1 MIAKIKQ
8 GKGFGGLVSYANDIK
23 NKDTNIIASEGVD
36 LSTNKSIVA
45 SFNIQAKARPTLKAY
60 VGHISLSFSPEDYKR
75 MSDELIAEISRKYL
89 QRMGIVNTQ
98 FVIFRHHDKAH
109 DHVHIVYN
117 RVDNDGNA
125 ITGDS
130 NFKKSAAITKALT
143 REYGLTFG
151 KGKKNV
157 NRERLKG
164 KDAAKYRMY
173 DLITAAL
180 KDCRTWDSLRQA
192 LSKKG
197 ITMDFIHRADGSV
210 KGISFSDGNVTF
222 SGGRIDRS
230 LTLGNIQKV
239 LTEERKAVGAVENIG
254 NESYTENK
262 VANGMDNAK
271 SSSYFTSSSS
281 LNSDNGTSVSIA
293 DEESTP
299 TANDTDDNTSIGMSD
314 VVGAVAELVLQPH
327 AVSSVGGGGGSSRS
341 DDDDKDKKKYKP
353 RRR

>member
-36 LSTNKSIVA
+36 LSSNKSIIA

-60 VGHISLSFSPEDYKR
+60 VGHISLSFSPEDYRR
-75 MSDELIAEISRKYL
+75 MSDELIAEISRTYL

-130 NFKKSAAITKALT
+130 NFKKSVAITKALT

-173 DLITAAL
+173 DLITEAL
-180 KDCRTWDSLRQA
+180 KDCRTWNSLRQV

-239 LTEERKAVGAVENIG
+239 LTDERKAVGAVENIG

-271 SSSYFTSSSS
+271 SSSYSTSSSS
-281 LNSDNGTSVSIA
+281 LNSDNGESVSIA
-293 DEESTP
+293 DDESASTV
-299 TANDTDDNTSIGMSD
+299 NDTGETSAGMSD
-314 VVGAVAELVLQPH
+314 VVGVVTELVLQPH
-327 AVSSVGGGGGSSRS
+327 VVPSVGGGGGSSRS

>member
-23 NKDTNIIASEGVD
+23 NKDTNIIASEGID

-60 VGHISLSFSPEDYKR
+60 VGHISLSFSPEDYRR

-117 RVDNDGNA
+117 RVDNDGKA

-157 NRERLKG
+157 NRDRLKG

-180 KDCRTWDSLRQA
+180 KDCRTWNSLRQA
-192 LSKKG
+192 LFKKG
-197 ITMDFIHRADGSV
+197 IVMDFIRRADGSV

-230 LTLGNIQKV
+230 LTLRNVQNMLIGEQQ
-239 LTEERKAVGAVENIG
+239 AVGSVENIG
-254 NESYTENK
+254 NEGYT
-262 VANGMDNAK
+262 ANEVTDGMDNTK
-271 SSSYFTSSSS
+271 SSFYSTSFSS
-281 LNSDNGTSVSIA
+281 LNFDNWGSVSIA
-293 DEESTP
+293 DNESTS
-299 TANDTDDNTSIGMSD
+299 TTNEAGDTSTGISD
-314 VVGAVAELVLQPH
+314 VLGAVAELVLQPH
-327 AVSSVGGGGGSSRS
+327 VVPSVGGGGGSSRS

>member
-1 MIAKIKQ
+1 M
-8 GKGFGGLVSYANDIK
+8 
-23 NKDTNIIASEGVD
+23 
-36 LSTNKSIVA
+36 
-45 SFNIQAKARPTLKAY
+45 
-60 VGHISLSFSPEDYKR
+60 
-75 MSDELIAEISRKYL
+75 
-89 QRMGIVNTQ
+89 
-98 FVIFRHHDKAH
+98 
-109 DHVHIVYN
+109 YN

-180 KDCRTWDSLRQA
+180 KDCSTWDSLRKI
-192 LSKKG
+192 LSRKG
-197 ITMDFIHRADGSV
+197 ITMDFIHRVDGSV

-239 LTEERKAVGAVENIG
+239 LTDERIAVGAVENIG
-254 NESYTENK
+254 NENYTENK

-271 SSSYFTSSSS
+271 SSSYFPSSSS
-281 LNSDNGTSVSIA
+281 LNSDNGESVSIA
-293 DEESTP
+293 DDESAS
-299 TANDTDDNTSIGMSD
+299 TANDTGETSAVMSD
-314 VVGAVAELVLQPH
+314 VVGVVTELVLQPH
-327 AVSSVGGGGGSSRS
+327 VVPSVGGGGGSSRS

>member
-8 GKGFGGLVSYANDIK
+8 GTSFGGLVSYANDIK

-45 SFNIQAKARPTLKAY
+45 SFNIQAKARPALKAY
-60 VGHISLSFSPEDYKR
+60 VGHISLSFSPEDYRR

-117 RVDNDGNA
+117 RVDNDGNT

-173 DLITAAL
+173 DLITATL
-180 KDCRTWDSLRQA
+180 KDCHTWDSLRQA

-239 LTEERKAVGAVENIG
+239 LTDERQTVNAAENIR
-254 NESYTENK
+254 NEGYT
-262 VANGMDNAK
+262 ANEVTHGMDNTK
-271 SSSYFTSSSS
+271 PSSSSTSSSS
-281 LNSDNGTSVSIA
+281 LNSDKEECLSIA
-293 DEESTP
+293 NGESIST
-299 TANDTDDNTSIGMSD
+299 TNDTDNTSTGMSD
-314 VVGAVAELVLQPH
+314 VVGAVTELVLQPH
-327 AVSSVGGGGGSSRS
+327 VVPFVGEGGGSSRS

>member
-60 VGHISLSFSPEDYKR
+60 VGHISLSFSPEDYRR

-157 NRERLKG
+157 NRDRLKG

-173 DLITAAL
+173 DLITSAL
-180 KDCRTWDSLRQA
+180 KDCHSWDSLRLA

-197 ITMDFIHRADGSV
+197 ITMDFIRKADGSV

-222 SGGRIDRS
+222 SGGRIDKS
-230 LTLGNIQKV
+230 LTLGNIHKS
-239 LTEERKAVGAVENIG
+239 LTDERQTVNAVDNVENEDYTA
-254 NESYTENK
+254 NE
-262 VANGMDNAK
+262 VAHGMDNTK
-271 SSSYFTSSSS
+271 SSSYSTSSSS
-281 LNSDNGTSVSIA
+281 LNFDNGEIVSIA
-293 DEESTP
+293 DGESAST
-299 TANDTDDNTSIGMSD
+299 TNDTGDTSTGMSD
-314 VVGAVAELVLQPH
+314 VVGAVTELVLQPH
-327 AVSSVGGGGGSSRS
+327 AVPSVGGGGGSSRS

>member
-157 NRERLKG
+157 NRDRLKG
-164 KDAAKYRMY
+164 KDVAKYRMY
-173 DLITAAL
+173 DLITAEL
-180 KDCRTWDSLRQA
+180 KDNHSWESLRLA
-192 LSKKG
+192 LAKNG
-197 ITMDFIHRADGSV
+197 ISMDFIRKADGSI

-222 SGGRIDRS
+222 SGGKIDRS
-230 LTLGNIQKV
+230 LTLGNIHKLLTDEQQIADKV
-239 LTEERKAVGAVENIG
+239 GSVKQADDMG
-254 NESYTENK
+254 NE
-262 VANGMDNAK
+262 VAHNMDNVNP
-271 SSSYFTSSSS
+271 SSDAVIPHS
-281 LNSDNGTSVSIA
+281 LNSDNEETLSVG
-293 DEESTP
+293 
-299 TANDTDDNTSIGMSD
+299 DTDSCSTEDNTGDSSIGMSN
-314 VVGAVAELVLQPH
+314 VIEAVSEILLQPH
-327 AVSSVGGGGGSSRS
+327 AVPSGSGGGGSSRS
-341 DDDDKDKKKYKP
+341 DDDDKNKKKYKP

>member
-8 GKGFGGLVSYANDIK
+8 GRGFGGLVSYANDIK
-23 NKDTNIIASEGVD
+23 DKDTNIIASEGVD

-45 SFNIQAKARPTLKAY
+45 SFSIQAKARPTLKAY

-89 QRMGIVNTQ
+89 QRMGIENTQ
-98 FVIFRHHDKAH
+98 FVIFRHYDKAH

-130 NFKKSAAITKALT
+130 NFKKSAAITKTLT

-157 NRERLKG
+157 NRDRLKG

-180 KDCRTWDSLRQA
+180 KGNHSWESLRQA
-192 LSKKG
+192 LAKSG
-197 ITMDFIHRADGSV
+197 ITMDFIHKADGSI

-230 LTLGNIQKV
+230 LTFGNIQKL
-239 LTEERKAVGAVENIG
+239 LTDEQQITDKVVFVKQADDMG
-254 NESYTENK
+254 NE
-262 VANGMDNAK
+262 VAHNMNNGN
-271 SSSYFTSSSS
+271 SSYATVIPHS
-281 LNSDNGTSVSIA
+281 LNSDNEETLSVG
-293 DEESTP
+293 DTESYSTEY
-299 TANDTDDNTSIGMSD
+299 NTGDSSTGMSN
-314 VVGAVAELVLQPH
+314 VIETVSEILLQPH
-327 AVSSVGGGGGSSRS
+327 AVPSVGGGGGSSRS

>member
-60 VGHISLSFSPEDYKR
+60 VGHISLSFSPEDYRR

-180 KDCRTWDSLRQA
+180 KDCRTWDSLRQV

-197 ITMDFIHRADGSV
+197 ITMDFIHRADGS
-210 KGISFSDGNVTF
+210 
-222 SGGRIDRS
+222 

-239 LTEERKAVGAVENIG
+239 LTDERKAVGAVENIG

-271 SSSYFTSSSS
+271 SSYYSTSSSS
-281 LNSDNGTSVSIA
+281 LNSDNGESVSIA
-293 DEESTP
+293 DEESASTV
-299 TANDTDDNTSIGMSD
+299 NDTGETSSGMSD
-314 VVGAVAELVLQPH
+314 VVGVVTELALQPH
-327 AVSSVGGGGGSSRS
+327 VVPSVGGGGGSSRS

>member
-45 SFNIQAKARPTLKAY
+45 SLNIQAKARPTLKAY

-125 ITGDS
+125 ITGAS

-143 REYGLTFG
+143 REYCLTFG

-157 NRERLKG
+157 NRDRLKG

-180 KDCRTWDSLRQA
+180 KDNHSWESLRQA
-192 LSKKG
+192 LAKNG
-197 ITMDFIHRADGSV
+197 IVMDFIRKVDGSV

-222 SGGRIDRS
+222 SAGKIDRS
-230 LTLGNIQKV
+230 LTLGNIQKS
-239 LTEERKAVGAVENIG
+239 LTDERQVVNAVENFG
-254 NESYTENK
+254 KEYNT
-262 VANGMDNAK
+262 ANDMAHGMDNTK
-271 SSSYFTSSSS
+271 SSSNSSSSSS
-281 LNSDNGTSVSIA
+281 LNSDNGESVSIA
-293 DEESTP
+293 DGESTS
-299 TANDTDDNTSIGMSD
+299 TTNDTGDTSTGMSD

-327 AVSSVGGGGGSSRS
+327 VVPSVGGGGGSSRS
-341 DDDDKDKKKYKP
+341 DNDDKDKKKYKL

>member
-1 MIAKIKQ
+1 M
-8 GKGFGGLVSYANDIK
+8 
-23 NKDTNIIASEGVD
+23 
-36 LSTNKSIVA
+36 
-45 SFNIQAKARPTLKAY
+45 
-60 VGHISLSFSPEDYKR
+60 
-75 MSDELIAEISRKYL
+75 
-89 QRMGIVNTQ
+89 
-98 FVIFRHHDKAH
+98 
-109 DHVHIVYN
+109 
-117 RVDNDGNA
+117 
-125 ITGDS
+125 
-130 NFKKSAAITKALT
+130 
-143 REYGLTFG
+143 
-151 KGKKNV
+151 

-164 KDAAKYRMY
+164 KDASKYRMY

-180 KDCRTWDSLRQA
+180 KGCRTWDSLRQA

-197 ITMDFIHRADGSV
+197 ITMDFIHRADESV

-239 LTEERKAVGAVENIG
+239 LTDERKAVGAVENIG

>member
-45 SFNIQAKARPTLKAY
+45 SFNIQSKARPTLKAY

-157 NRERLKG
+157 NRDRLKG

-180 KDCRTWDSLRQA
+180 KDCHSWDSLRLA

-197 ITMDFIHRADGSV
+197 ITMDFIRKADGSV

-230 LTLGNIQKV
+230 LTLGNIQK
-239 LTEERKAVGAVENIG
+239 LLIDERQAINAVGNIG
-254 NESYTENK
+254 NEDNTANE
-262 VANGMDNAK
+262 VVNGMDNTRP
-271 SSSYFTSSSS
+271 SFHSTSPSS
-281 LNSDNGTSVSIA
+281 LYSDNVENLSITEGETTS
-293 DEESTP
+293 
-299 TANDTDDNTSIGMSD
+299 TANDTGDVSTGMSD
-314 VVGAVAELVLQPH
+314 IVGAVTELVLQPH
-327 AVSSVGGGGGSSRS
+327 VVPSVGGGGGSSRS
-341 DDDDKDKKKYKP
+341 DDDEKDKKKYKP

>member
-45 SFNIQAKARPTLKAY
+45 SFNIQAKALPTLKAY
-60 VGHISLSFSPEDYKR
+60 VGHISLSFSPEDYRR

-180 KDCRTWDSLRQA
+180 KEHRTWDSLRLA

-222 SGGRIDRS
+222 SGGRIDRN
-230 LTLGNIQKV
+230 LTLGNIQKL
-239 LTEERKAVGAVENIG
+239 LTDERQTVNVVENIG
-254 NESYTENK
+254 NESYTTNE
-262 VANGMDNAK
+262 VAHGMDNTN
-271 SSSYFTSSSS
+271 SSSNSTSFSS
-281 LNSDNGTSVSIA
+281 LNSDNGERMSIA
-293 DEESTP
+293 DSESTS
-299 TANDTDDNTSIGMSD
+299 TTNDTGDTSTGMSD

-327 AVSSVGGGGGSSRS
+327 AVPSVGGGGGSSRS

>member
-60 VGHISLSFSPEDYKR
+60 VGHISLSFSPEDYRR

-180 KDCRTWDSLRQA
+180 KDCRTWDNLRMSIA
-192 LSKKG
+192 KHG
-197 ITMDFIHRADGSV
+197 ITMDFIRRADGSV
-210 KGISFSDGNVTF
+210 KGISFSDGKVTF

-230 LTLGNIQKV
+230 LTLGNIQKLLADELQTV
-239 LTEERKAVGAVENIG
+239 NAVETIG
-254 NESYTENK
+254 KGNYTAYE
-262 VANGMDNAK
+262 VAHGMGNTK
-271 SSSYFTSSSS
+271 PSFLSTLSSS
-281 LNSDNGTSVSIA
+281 LNSDYVENEPIA
-293 DEESTP
+293 DSESTSP
-299 TANDTDDNTSIGMSD
+299 ANDTDNTSTGMSD
-314 VVGAVAELVLQPH
+314 VVGAVTELVLQPH
-327 AVSSVGGGGGSSRS
+327 AVPSVGGGGGSSRS

>member
-157 NRERLKG
+157 NRDRLKG

-180 KDCRTWDSLRQA
+180 KDFRTWDSLRQA

-197 ITMDFIHRADGSV
+197 ITMDFIRRADGNV

-230 LTLGNIQKV
+230 LTLGNIQKL
-239 LTEERKAVGAVENIG
+239 LTDERQAINAVDNVEN
-254 NESYTENK
+254 EYYTTNG
-262 VANGMDNAK
+262 VANSMDNTK
-271 SSSYFTSSSS
+271 SASYSTSSSS
-281 LNSDNGTSVSIA
+281 LNFDRGEILSVT
-293 DEESTP
+293 DEEDIST
-299 TANDTDDNTSIGMSD
+299 TYDTGDTSTGMSD
-314 VVGAVAELVLQPH
+314 VVGAVTELVLQPH
-327 AVSSVGGGGGSSRS
+327 AVSSIGGGGGSSRS

>member
-130 NFKKSAAITKALT
+130 NFKKSAAINKALT

-157 NRERLKG
+157 NRDRLKG
-164 KDAAKYRMY
+164 KDAARECDIAIRERNPFDTSVRPVYKVHSYTF
-173 DLITAAL
+173 LG
-180 KDCRTWDSLRQA
+180 KS
-192 LSKKG
+192 LSKA
-197 ITMDFIHRADGSV
+197 IPSTTVF
-210 KGISFSDGNVTF
+210 
-222 SGGRIDRS
+222 
-230 LTLGNIQKV
+230 QCC
-239 LTEERKAVGAVENIG
+239 G
-254 NESYTENK
+254 NEVIHSVLGGILAFQLLT
-262 VANGMDNAK
+262 VHILLAFAK
-271 SSSYFTSSSS
+271 CQ
-281 LNSDNGTSVSIA
+281 
-293 DEESTP
+293 
-299 TANDTDDNTSIGMSD
+299 
-314 VVGAVAELVLQPH
+314 AVFPCECL
-327 AVSSVGGGGGSSRS
+327 GDGC
-341 DDDDKDKKKYKP
+341 
-353 RRR
+353 

>member
-23 NKDTNIIASEGVD
+23 DKDTNIIASEGVD

-60 VGHISLSFSPEDYKR
+60 VGHISLSFSPEDYKH

-130 NFKKSAAITKALT
+130 NFKKSAAITKSLT

-151 KGKKNV
+151 KGKTYSLV
-157 NRERLKG
+157 SDLVMAADFLK
-164 KDAAKYRMY
+164 
-173 DLITAAL
+173 LLSPVIAL
-180 KDCRTWDSLRQA
+180 PSL
-192 LSKKG
+192 S
-197 ITMDFIHRADGSV
+197 
-210 KGISFSDGNVTF
+210 
-222 SGGRIDRS
+222 
-230 LTLGNIQKV
+230 TL
-239 LTEERKAVGAVENIG
+239 L
-254 NESYTENK
+254 YT
-262 VANGMDNAK
+262 
-271 SSSYFTSSSS
+271 
-281 LNSDNGTSVSIA
+281 I
-293 DEESTP
+293 
-299 TANDTDDNTSIGMSD
+299 
-314 VVGAVAELVLQPH
+314 
-327 AVSSVGGGGGSSRS
+327 
-341 DDDDKDKKKYKP
+341 
-353 RRR
+353 

>member
-1 MIAKIKQ
+1 M
-8 GKGFGGLVSYANDIK
+8 
-23 NKDTNIIASEGVD
+23 
-36 LSTNKSIVA
+36 
-45 SFNIQAKARPTLKAY
+45 
-60 VGHISLSFSPEDYKR
+60 
-75 MSDELIAEISRKYL
+75 
-89 QRMGIVNTQ
+89 
-98 FVIFRHHDKAH
+98 
-109 DHVHIVYN
+109 YN

-130 NFKKSAAITKALT
+130 NFKKSAAVTKALT

-157 NRERLKG
+157 KRERLKG

-180 KDCRTWDSLRQA
+180 KDCRTWDNLRQV

-197 ITMDFIHRADGSV
+197 ITMDFIRRADGSV

-239 LTEERKAVGAVENIG
+239 LTDERKAVGAVENIG

-271 SSSYFTSSSS
+271 SSSYSTSSSS
-281 LNSDNGTSVSIA
+281 LNSDNGESVSIA
-293 DEESTP
+293 DDESASTV
-299 TANDTDDNTSIGMSD
+299 NDTGETSAGMSD
-314 VVGAVAELVLQPH
+314 VVEVVTELVLQPH
-327 AVSSVGGGGGSSRS
+327 VVPSVGGGGGSSRS

>member
-23 NKDTNIIASEGVD
+23 NKNTNIIASEGVD

-60 VGHISLSFSPEDYKR
+60 VGHISLSFSPEDYR
-75 MSDELIAEISRKYL
+75 HMSDELIAEISRKYL
-89 QRMGIVNTQ
+89 QRMRIVNTQ

-157 NRERLKG
+157 NRDRLKG

-180 KDCRTWDSLRQA
+180 KDCHTWDSLRQA

-197 ITMDFIHRADGSV
+197 IMMDFIRRADGSV

-230 LTLGNIQKV
+230 LTLGNIQK
-239 LTEERKAVGAVENIG
+239 LLIGERQVINAVENIG
-254 NESYTENK
+254 NEEHT
-262 VANGMDNAK
+262 ANEVTNSMDETK
-271 SSSYFTSSSS
+271 SSSYSTPSS
-281 LNSDNGTSVSIA
+281 LYSDNEESVSVTNGEDI
-293 DEESTP
+293 SI
-299 TANDTDDNTSIGMSD
+299 ANDTDDNTSTGMSD
-314 VVGAVAELVLQPH
+314 VVGAVTELVLQPH
-327 AVSSVGGGGGSSRS
+327 AVHSVGGGGGSSRS

>member
-60 VGHISLSFSPEDYKR
+60 VGHISLSFSPEDYRR

-130 NFKKSAAITKALT
+130 NFKKSAAITKTLT

-157 NRERLKG
+157 NRDRLKG

-180 KDCRTWDSLRQA
+180 KDCHTWESLKLV

-197 ITMDFIHRADGSV
+197 ITMDFIRKADGSI

-239 LTEERKAVGAVENIG
+239 LTDERKAVGTVECVG
-254 NESYTENK
+254 NEGYT
-262 VANGMDNAK
+262 ANSMDNTK
-271 SSSYFTSSSS
+271 SSSYSTSSSS
-281 LNSDNGTSVSIA
+281 LNSDNEESVSIA
-293 DEESTP
+293 DSESTS
-299 TANDTDDNTSIGMSD
+299 TANDTGDASTGMSD
-314 VVGAVAELVLQPH
+314 VIGAVAELVLQPH
-327 AVSSVGGGGGSSRS
+327 AVPSVGGGGGSSRS

>member
-157 NRERLKG
+157 NRDRLKG

-180 KDCRTWDSLRQA
+180 KEHRTWDSLRLA
-192 LSKKG
+192 LSKKC
-197 ITMDFIHRADGSV
+197 ITMDFIRKADGSV

-239 LTEERKAVGAVENIG
+239 LTDEWHAVNVVEKIG
-254 NESYTENK
+254 NEGYT
-262 VANGMDNAK
+262 ANDVVHGMDNTT
-271 SSSYFTSSSS
+271 SSSYSASSSS
-281 LNSDNGTSVSIA
+281 LNFDNGESVSVTDGEDI
-293 DEESTP
+293 ST
-299 TANDTDDNTSIGMSD
+299 TNDTGDTSTGISD
-314 VVGAVAELVLQPH
+314 VVGAVAELVFQPH
-327 AVSSVGGGGGSSRS
+327 AVPSVGGGGGSSRS

>member
-60 VGHISLSFSPEDYKR
+60 VGHISLSFSPEDYRR

-157 NRERLKG
+157 NRDRLKG

-180 KDCRTWDSLRQA
+180 KDCCTWDSLRQV

-222 SGGRIDRS
+222 SGGRIDRA
-230 LTLGNIQKV
+230 LTLGNIQKL
-239 LTEERKAVGAVENIG
+239 LTDERQTVNAVENIG
-254 NESYTENK
+254 NENYTENK

-271 SSSYFTSSSS
+271 SSSYFPSYSS
-281 LNSDNGTSVSIA
+281 LNSDNGESVSIA
-293 DEESTP
+293 DDESAS
-299 TANDTDDNTSIGMSD
+299 TANDTGETSAGMSD
-314 VVGAVAELVLQPH
+314 VVGMVTELALQPH
-327 AVSSVGGGGGSSRS
+327 VVPSVGGGGGSSRS
-341 DDDDKDKKKYKP
+341 DDDEKDKKKYKP

>member
-157 NRERLKG
+157 NRDRLKG

-180 KDCRTWDSLRQA
+180 KDCCTWDSLRQA

-197 ITMDFIHRADGSV
+197 ITMDFIHRVDGSV

-222 SGGRIDRS
+222 SGGRIDRA
-230 LTLGNIQKV
+230 LTLGNIQKL
-239 LTEERKAVGAVENIG
+239 LTDERQAINAVDNVEN
-254 NESYTENK
+254 EYYTTNG
-262 VANGMDNAK
+262 VANSMDNTK
-271 SSSYFTSSSS
+271 SASYSTSSSS
-281 LNSDNGTSVSIA
+281 LNFDRGEILSVT
-293 DEESTP
+293 DEEDIST
-299 TANDTDDNTSIGMSD
+299 TYDTGDTSTGMSD

>member
-23 NKDTNIIASEGVD
+23 NKDTNIIASDGVD
-36 LSTNKSIVA
+36 LSINKSIVA

-60 VGHISLSFSPEDYKR
+60 VGHISLSFSPEDYRR

-89 QRMGIVNTQ
+89 QKMGIVNTQ

-130 NFKKSAAITKALT
+130 NFRKSAAITKALT

-180 KDCRTWDSLRQA
+180 KDCHTWDSFRQA

-197 ITMDFIHRADGSV
+197 ITMDFIRKADGSV

-222 SGGRIDRS
+222 SGGRIDRN
-230 LTLGNIQKV
+230 LTLGNILKM
-239 LTEERKAVGAVENIG
+239 LTDERQVINAVNNVENEDYTA
-254 NESYTENK
+254 NE
-262 VANGMDNAK
+262 VAHGMDNTK
-271 SSSYFTSSSS
+271 SSSYSTSSSS
-281 LNSDNGTSVSIA
+281 LYFNNGESVSIA
-293 DEESTP
+293 DSENTS
-299 TANDTDDNTSIGMSD
+299 TANDTSDASTGMPD
-314 VVGAVAELVLQPH
+314 VVGAVTELVLQPH
-327 AVSSVGGGGGSSRS
+327 AVPSVGGGGGSSRS

>member
-23 NKDTNIIASEGVD
+23 NKDTNVIASEGVD

-89 QRMGIVNTQ
+89 QRMGIMNTQ

-157 NRERLKG
+157 NRDRLKG

-173 DLITAAL
+173 DLITAAM
-180 KDCRTWDSLRQA
+180 KEHRTWDSLRLA

-197 ITMDFIHRADGSV
+197 ITMDFIRKADGSV
-210 KGISFSDGNVTF
+210 KGISFSDGNITF

-230 LTLGNIQKV
+230 LTLGNIQKL
-239 LTEERKAVGAVENIG
+239 LTDERQAVGAVENIG
-254 NESYTENK
+254 NEGYTENE
-262 VANGMDNAK
+262 VALGRDNTK
-271 SSSYFTSSSS
+271 SSSYSTSSSS
-281 LNSDNGTSVSIA
+281 LYSDNVESVSVA
-293 DEESTP
+293 DDDRTS
-299 TANDTDDNTSIGMSD
+299 TANDTGDTSTGMSE
-314 VVGAVAELVLQPH
+314 VVGAVTELVLQPH
-327 AVSSVGGGGGSSRS
+327 AVPSVGGGGGSSRS

>member
-23 NKDTNIIASEGVD
+23 NKDTNIIAFEGVD

-60 VGHISLSFSPEDYKR
+60 VGHISLNFSPEDYRR

-157 NRERLKG
+157 NRDRLKG

-180 KDCRTWDSLRQA
+180 KDCRTWDSLRQV
-192 LSKKG
+192 LFKKG
-197 ITMDFIHRADGSV
+197 ITMDFIRKVDGSV

-239 LTEERKAVGAVENIG
+239 LTDERQAVNAVENIG
-254 NESYTENK
+254 NEDCTAKE
-262 VANGMDNAK
+262 VADGMDNTK
-271 SSSYFTSSSS
+271 SSSYSTSSSS
-281 LNSDNGTSVSIA
+281 LYSDNGEKLSIA
-293 DEESTP
+293 DGEDIST
-299 TANDTDDNTSIGMSD
+299 TNDTGDTSAGMSD
-314 VVGAVAELVLQPH
+314 VVGAVTELVLQPH
-327 AVSSVGGGGGSSRS
+327 FVPSVGGGGGSSRS

>member
-23 NKDTNIIASEGVD
+23 DKDTNIIASEGVD

-45 SFNIQAKARPTLKAY
+45 SLNIQAKARPTLKAY

-130 NFKKSAAITKALT
+130 NFKKSAAITKSLT

-151 KGKKNV
+151 KGKTNV
-157 NRERLKG
+157 NRDRLKG

-180 KDCRTWDSLRQA
+180 KECHTWDSLKLS

-210 KGISFSDGNVTF
+210 KGISFSDANITF

-230 LTLGNIQKV
+230 LTLGNIQKI
-239 LTEERKAVGAVENIG
+239 LTDERQTVNAVDNIG
-254 NESYTENK
+254 NEGYT
-262 VANGMDNAK
+262 ANGVAHDIDNTK
-271 SSSYFTSSSS
+271 SSSYSTSSSS
-281 LNSDNGTSVSIA
+281 LYSDNVENLSIT
-293 DEESTP
+293 ESESTS
-299 TANDTDDNTSIGMSD
+299 TVNDTGDASTGMSD

-327 AVSSVGGGGGSSRS
+327 AVPSVGGGGSSRS

>member
-1 MIAKIKQ
+1 
-8 GKGFGGLVSYANDIK
+8 
-23 NKDTNIIASEGVD
+23 
-36 LSTNKSIVA
+36 
-45 SFNIQAKARPTLKAY
+45 
-60 VGHISLSFSPEDYKR
+60 
-75 MSDELIAEISRKYL
+75 
-89 QRMGIVNTQ
+89 MGIVNTQ

-157 NRERLKG
+157 NRDRLKG

-180 KDCRTWDSLRQA
+180 KDCHTWDSLRQA

-197 ITMDFIHRADGSV
+197 ITMDFIHRVDGSV

-230 LTLGNIQKV
+230 LTLGNIQKL
-239 LTEERKAVGAVENIG
+239 LTDERQVINAVENIG
-254 NESYTENK
+254 NEEHT
-262 VANGMDNAK
+262 ANEVTNSMDETK
-271 SSSYFTSSSS
+271 SSSYSTPSS
-281 LNSDNGTSVSIA
+281 LYSDNEESVSVTDGEDI
-293 DEESTP
+293 SI
-299 TANDTDDNTSIGMSD
+299 ANDTDDNTSTGMSD
-314 VVGAVAELVLQPH
+314 VVGAVTELVLQPH
-327 AVSSVGGGGGSSRS
+327 AVPSVGGGGGSSRS
-341 DDDDKDKKKYKP
+341 DDDDKNKKKYKP

>member
-23 NKDTNIIASEGVD
+23 NKDTNIIAFEGVD

-60 VGHISLSFSPEDYKR
+60 VGHISLSFSPEDYRR

-157 NRERLKG
+157 NRDRLKG
-164 KDAAKYRMY
+164 KDAAKYEMY

-180 KDCRTWDSLRQA
+180 KDCHTWDSLRQV

-197 ITMDFIHRADGSV
+197 ITMDFIHRVDGSV

-222 SGGRIDRS
+222 SGGRIDRI
-230 LTLGNIQKV
+230 LTLGNIQKE
-239 LTEERKAVGAVENIG
+239 LTDERQVINAVENIG
-254 NESYTENK
+254 NEDHT
-262 VANGMDNAK
+262 ANEVTNSMDKTK
-271 SSSYFTSSSS
+271 SSSYSTSSS
-281 LNSDNGTSVSIA
+281 LYSDNGEKLSIA
-293 DEESTP
+293 DDESVS
-299 TANDTDDNTSIGMSD
+299 TANDTGETSAGMSD
-314 VVGAVAELVLQPH
+314 VVGAVTELVLQPH
-327 AVSSVGGGGGSSRS
+327 AVPSVGGGGGSSHS
-341 DDDDKDKKKYKP
+341 DDDNKDKKKYKP

>member
-8 GKGFGGLVSYANDIK
+8 GNGFGGLVSYANDIK

-36 LSTNKSIVA
+36 LSTNRSIVA

-60 VGHISLSFSPEDYKR
+60 VGHISLSFSPEDYRR

-130 NFKKSAAITKALT
+130 NFKKSAAVTKALT

-157 NRERLKG
+157 KRERLKG

-180 KDCRTWDSLRQA
+180 KDCRTWDNLRQV
-192 LSKKG
+192 LSKTLYAGRTEVSKG
-197 ITMDFIHRADGSV
+197 FL
-210 KGISFSDGNVTF
+210 
-222 SGGRIDRS
+222 S
-230 LTLGNIQKV
+230 LM
-239 LTEERKAVGAVENIG
+239 AM
-254 NESYTENK
+254 SH
-262 VANGMDNAK
+262 
-271 SSSYFTSSSS
+271 S
-281 LNSDNGTSVSIA
+281 LA
-293 DEESTP
+293 
-299 TANDTDDNTSIGMSD
+299 
-314 VVGAVAELVLQPH
+314 AE
-327 AVSSVGGGGGSSRS
+327 
-341 DDDDKDKKKYKP
+341 
-353 RRR
+353 